1 MMIGKVI
8 GIMFLSRDVAH
19 KEHLKS
25 RSYAQHE
32 ALGGFYEGVVTK
44 ADQLAEAYQGMGKL
58 IDDIPYM
65 ENDREGTPE
74 ELLRRHMLMIKKT
87 CGGSKKEEEYE
98 GAIGNILD
106 EIEALYLSTLYKLKF
121 LK

>member
-1 MMIGKVI
+1 MIGKVI

-32 ALGGFYEGVVTK
+32 ALGGFYECVITK

-74 ELLRRHMLMIKKT
+74 EILRRHMLMIKKA

-98 GAIGNILD
+98 GAVGNTLD